1 MEGVQRAFRI
11 EFDGEQA
18 HVGLNLFTGE
28 PSLDIIGGGE
38 IEQEVEVGVSSRR
51 ILPTV
56 PRLFSICR
64 LHSGVGDGDGVKC
77 TLQSCRSLLGVGRI
91 QSL

>member
-1 MEGVQRAFRI
+1 MELWRVGRI
-11 EFDGEQA
+11 EFGGKQA

-28 PSLDIIGGGE
+28 ANLDIVGGGE
-38 IEQEVEVGVSSRR
+38 IEQEVETGVSSRR

-56 PRLFSICR
+56 PRLLSICR
-64 LHSGVGDGDGVKC
+64 LHSGVSDGDKVKC

-91 QSL
+91 QSP